1 MGKMKPTNLILLFV
15 FAFVGILCSYASD
28 REVDKPECISI
39 GEIWKAASACKD
51 KQITISGD
59 YLGWKGPDIQHPMI
73 TRSDWIIR
81 DATGGI
87 YVSGKASGLD
97 PVKHIGTHIIVK
109 GVIKVS
115 KKGVPYVKAEEVIIK
130 Q

>member
-1 MGKMKPTNLILLFV
+1 MKTRNLILLFL
-15 FAFVGILCSYASD
+15 FALVGSMCSYASD
-28 REVDKPECISI
+28 REVDKPECMSI
-39 GEIWKAASACKD
+39 GELWETASACKD
-51 KQITISGD
+51 KRITLSGE
-59 YLGWKGPDIQHPMI
+59 YWGWKGPDIQHPMI

-97 PVKHIGTHIIVK
+97 PVKDVGTHIMVK

-115 KKGVPYVKAEEVIIK
+115 KKGVPYVKGEKVIITNHN